1 MKNQATFMRSKAIL
15 YLEKLSVTHAFKY
28 LSKPARIKVF
38 IVLAIQ
44 IFLNL
49 LDLFG
54 VLVIGILGSI
64 TVSGLSDSTL
74 GNRTIKIL
82 EFLNISN
89 NSFQSQIVY
98 LAVISASLLILKTFI
113 SMYLTK
119 KTIFFLSKRAAELSS
134 NLFSKLLTQPLE
146 LLHSSSTQKTI
157 YAVTEG
163 TNRIMVG
170 ILSNSISLIS
180 DTVLLVLMFGTLFIV
195 DTLIGLLTISTFVI
209 VGISLY
215 FLFRTRV
222 RQIGILESQY
232 GIETSE
238 TIYEA
243 ITNYR
248 ELFVKKRRGMYSRRV
263 HKLRFASAE
272 LIANGTF
279 FQGIS
284 KYVMELTVVIGGFII
299 CASQFYLHTA
309 QHATAVLTIFLA
321 SSTRIAPAILRI
333 QQSGLSLKQNVGA
346 SFPTFELIKKLQLA
360 KLSDEAIEEPSFFYP
375 EFDSE
380 IFLKGVS
387 FKYPDSSNLVISDLS
402 LTIKKGSI
410 VSIVGASGA
419 GKTTL
424 VDLILGIKKPDTG
437 EVLISGLTPEEAIN
451 RWPGSIAYVPQDVAI
466 ISGSIRDNIVLGYP
480 DQVKYNSKIER
491 ASEVASLNDF
501 IKSLPQGINSLV
513 GERGNKISG
522 GQRQRIGIARALFTN
537 PQLLVLD
544 EATSS
549 LDGITEH
556 DITNSIL
563 SMRGDV
569 TVIIIA
575 HRLSTVVNSDLV
587 VYLDNGKILASGKF
601 NEVRNMVPDFERQ
614 AKLADLES
622 RQ

>member
-1 MKNQATFMRSKAIL
+1 MRSKAIL

>member
-1 MKNQATFMRSKAIL
+1 MRSKAIL

-98 LAVISASLLILKTFI
+98 LAVISASLLIFKTFI

-195 DTLIGLLTISTFVI
+195 DTLIGLLTISIFVI

>member
-1 MKNQATFMRSKAIL
+1 MRSKAFL
-15 YLEKLSVTHAFKY
+15 YLEKLSVTPAFKY
-28 LSKPARIKVF
+28 LSKPARMKVF
-38 IVLAIQ
+38 IVLGIQ

-146 LLHSSSTQKTI
+146 LLHSSSTQKMI

-180 DTVLLVLMFGTLFIV
+180 DIVLLVLMFTTLFIV
-195 DTLIGLLTISTFVI
+195 DTLIGLLTISIFVI

-215 FLFRTRV
+215 FLFKTRV

-248 ELFVKKRRGMYSRRV
+248 ELFVKKRRGMYSGRV
-263 HKLRFASAE
+263 HKLRFASAD

-279 FQGIS
+279 FQGVS

-346 SFPTFELIKKLQLA
+346 SFPTLELIKKLQLA
-360 KLSDEAIEEPSFFYP
+360 KLSNEALEDPSFFYP
-375 EFDSE
+375 EFNSE

-424 VDLILGIKKPDTG
+424 VDLILGIKKPGTG

-466 ISGSIRDNIVLGYP
+466 INGSIRDNIILGYP
-480 DQVKYNSKIER
+480 DQLKYNSKIER

-622 RQ
+622 RK

>member
-1 MKNQATFMRSKAIL
+1 MRSKAFL
-15 YLEKLSVTHAFKY
+15 YLEKLSVTPAFKY
-28 LSKPARIKVF
+28 LSKPAKIKVF
-38 IVLAIQ
+38 IVLGIQ

-146 LLHSSSTQKTI
+146 LLHSSSTQKMI

-180 DTVLLVLMFGTLFIV
+180 DIVLLVLMFTTLFIV
-195 DTLIGLLTISTFVI
+195 DTLIGLLTISIFVI

-215 FLFRTRV
+215 FLFKTRV

-263 HKLRFASAE
+263 HKLRFASAD

-279 FQGIS
+279 FQGVS

-346 SFPTFELIKKLQLA
+346 SFPTLELIKKLQLA
-360 KLSDEAIEEPSFFYP
+360 KLSNEAIEEPSFFYP
-375 EFDSE
+375 DFNSE
-380 IFLKGVS
+380 IFLEGVS

-437 EVLISGLTPEEAIN
+437 EVSISGLTPEEAIN

-466 ISGSIRDNIVLGYP
+466 INGSIRDNIILGYP
-480 DQVKYNSKIER
+480 DQLKYNSKIER
-491 ASEVASLNDF
+491 AIGVASLNDF

>member
-1 MKNQATFMRSKAIL
+1 M
-15 YLEKLSVTHAFKY
+15 
-28 LSKPARIKVF
+28 
-38 IVLAIQ
+38 
-44 IFLNL
+44 
-49 LDLFG
+49 
-54 VLVIGILGSI
+54 
-64 TVSGLSDSTL
+64 
-74 GNRTIKIL
+74 
-82 EFLNISN
+82 
-89 NSFQSQIVY
+89 
-98 LAVISASLLILKTFI
+98 
-113 SMYLTK
+113 
-119 KTIFFLSKRAAELSS
+119 
-134 NLFSKLLTQPLE
+134 
-146 LLHSSSTQKTI
+146 I

-180 DTVLLVLMFGTLFIV
+180 DIVLLVLMFTTLFIV
-195 DTLIGLLTISTFVI
+195 DTLIGLLTISIFVI

-215 FLFRTRV
+215 FLFKTRV

-248 ELFVKKRRGMYSRRV
+248 ELFVKKRRGMYSGRV
-263 HKLRFASAE
+263 HKLRFASAD

-279 FQGIS
+279 FQGVS

-346 SFPTFELIKKLQLA
+346 SFPTLELIKKLQLA
-360 KLSDEAIEEPSFFYP
+360 KLSNEALEDPSFFYP
-375 EFDSE
+375 EFNSE

-424 VDLILGIKKPDTG
+424 VDLILGIKKPGTG

-466 ISGSIRDNIVLGYP
+466 INGSIRDNIILGYP
-480 DQVKYNSKIER
+480 DQLKYNSKIER

-622 RQ
+622 RK